1 MIDMLAPHTHY
12 YDDNDD
18 NKEAKEQETNNVSEK

>member
-1 MIDMLAPHTHY
+1 MKQEKAKSKKSLIKY

-18 NKEAKEQETNNVSEK
+18 NKTKIEDL